1 MRKLIGVGVA
11 VLVSFVLVA
20 GCGKA
25 KTETG
30 QVTCPVM
37 AGNPVNPK
45 IFTEY
50 EGQKIYFCC
59 EKCKADFAKSPK
71 KYVKIVNA
79 ELKKIAADKAA
90 AEKAAATKAA
100 PAAPKATKA
109 PAKKK

>member
-1 MRKLIGVGVA
+1 VIYMKKLISVGVA

-37 AGNPVNPK
+37 SAPVNVK

-50 EGQKIYFCC
+50 EGKKIYFCC
-59 EKCKADFAKSPK
+59 EECKAKFAESAKASK
-71 KYVKIVNA
+71 KYAKVVDV
-79 ELKKIAADKAA
+79 ELKKIAAEKAA
-90 AEKAAATKAA
+90 AEKAAAEKAA
-100 PAAPKATKA
+100 PV
-109 PAKKK
+109 KK

>member
-1 MRKLIGVGVA
+1 MINMKKLISVGVA

-30 QVTCPVM
+30 QLTCPVM
-37 AGNPVNPK
+37 GDPVNVK

-50 EGQKIYFCC
+50 KGQKIYFCM
-59 EKCKADFAKSPK
+59 EDCKVTFDKNPK

-90 AEKAAATKAA
+90 AEKAAAEKAA
-100 PAAPKATKA
+100 PA
-109 PAKKK
+109 KK

>member
-1 MRKLIGVGVA
+1 MKKLISVAVA

-37 AGNPVNPK
+37 GEPVNAK
-45 IFTEY
+45 VFTEY
-50 EGQKIYFCC
+50 KGQKTYFCC
-59 EKCKADFAKSPK
+59 EKCKAEFDKNPK

-79 ELKKIAADKAA
+79 ELKKINAEKAA
-90 AEKAAATKAA
+90 AEKAAAAKAA
-100 PAAPKATKA
+100 PA
-109 PAKKK
+109 KK

>member
-1 MRKLIGVGVA
+1 MRKLIGVGIA

-37 AGNPVNPK
+37 SAPVNVK

-59 EKCKADFAKSPK
+59 EQCKTDFAKDPK

-79 ELKKIAADKAA
+79 ELAKIAAEKAA
-90 AEKAAATKAA
+90 AEKAAADAA
-100 PAAPKATKA
+100 AAK
-109 PAKKK
+109 

>member
-1 MRKLIGVGVA
+1 MKKLISVGVA

-30 QVTCPVM
+30 QVKCPVM
-37 AGNPVNPK
+37 GDPVNVK

-50 EGQKIYFCC
+50 EGKKIYFCM
-59 EKCKADFAKSPK
+59 ESCKADFAKNPK

-79 ELKKIAADKAA
+79 ELKKIADEKAA
-90 AEKAAATKAA
+90 AEKAAAEKS
-100 PAAPKATKA
+100 A
-109 PAKKK
+109 PAKK

>member
-1 MRKLIGVGVA
+1 MILMKKLISVGVA

-30 QVTCPVM
+30 QLTCPVM
-37 AGNPVNPK
+37 HDPVNPK

-50 EGQKIYFCC
+50 EGRKIYFCM
-59 EKCKADFAKSPK
+59 ESCKAEFAKNPK
-71 KYVKIVNA
+71 KYVKIVDA
-79 ELKKIAADKAA
+79 ELKKIAAEKAAADKAA
-90 AEKAAATKAA
+90 AA
-100 PAAPKATKA
+100 PAKPA